1 MNDVPPG
8 REEPDDVD
16 DAYRRESALDP
27 SRPSELVRRRIL
39 KHAAERAA
47 ERAGESDAAGIRRR
61 GASSPWRRPAI
72 FGTLAAAALAGLLIT
87 PRFFMPHA
95 PSTAATSSAQVQ
107 RPSSAIPSA
116 PTEQTEE
123 RAPVTA
129 ADEQPSP
136 PAEEQGVLKPQAF
149 ARNDPPSRNSGANLV
164 AKNAPAKTQSMAA
177 ARKSAADSNSGAATG
192 SASVTGSAAAN
203 DSPAA
208 NDRPAAND
216 SAAANDS
223 LAADSSR
230 LQAMSGAA
238 RSAAR
243 SGAPASLFSDPAA
256 QLRQAAATGDMA
268 ELQALLDKQ
277 TQVDARDA
285 GGRTALMLATLQ
297 GQGEAVD
304 VLLAHGADP
313 NAADSQGTTPLQAAN
328 AGGRQSIATALQR
341 AGAR

>member
-16 DAYRRESALDP
+16 GAYRRASALDP

-47 ERAGESDAAGIRRR
+47 ERAGESDAADIRRTR
-61 GASSPWRRPAI
+61 ASGPWRRPAI

-116 PTEQTEE
+116 PTEQAEG

-129 ADEQPSP
+129 ADEQPPP
-136 PAEEQGVLKPQAF
+136 PAAEQGVLKPQAF
-149 ARNDPPSRNSGANLV
+149 ARNF
-164 AKNAPAKTQSMAA
+164 
-177 ARKSAADSNSGAATG
+177 AADSNGGAATG
-192 SASVTGSAAAN
+192 SAAANGSAAAS
-203 DSPAA
+203 DSP
-208 NDRPAAND
+208 
-216 SAAANDS
+216 
-223 LAADSSR
+223 AADSSR

-243 SGAPASLFSDPAA
+243 SGAPASLFTDSAA
-256 QLRQAAATGDMA
+256 QLRQAAASGDIA

-313 NAADSQGTTPLQAAN
+313 NAADSQGTTPLHAAN
-328 AGGRQSIATALQR
+328 AAGRQSIATALQR